1 MLLIVYFLE
10 TVTLVVPQTLFSLYI
25 SLQPKYGLNN
35 AVVYNYAF
43 FSVVL
48 CKCFVIKLIS

>member
-43 FSVVL
+43 FLLYYVNVL
-48 CKCFVIKLIS
+48 LLN